1 MMSLLQ
7 AMDLQNKIA
16 SIKAK
21 IKGTN
26 VTLEDLCYMPTAPE
40 NPVCIISSPL
50 QYFQNNRTR
59 VQHPNAVGHLKYC
72 AG

>member
-1 MMSLLQ
+1 MIVFVQ
-7 AMDLQNKIA
+7 TMDLQNEIA

-21 IKGTN
+21 IKETN

-59 VQHPNAVGHLKYC
+59 VEHSNAVGHLKYC

>member
-1 MMSLLQ
+1 
-7 AMDLQNKIA
+7 MDLQNEIA

-21 IKGTN
+21 TKIKGADRK

-50 QYFQNNRTR
+50 QYFQNNKTR
-59 VQHPNAVGHLKYC
+59 AEHPNAVGHLKYC

>member
-1 MMSLLQ
+1 
-7 AMDLQNKIA
+7 MDLQNEIA

-21 IKGTN
+21 TKIKGADHE